1 MTYQRRGKSVS
12 VVHWASFSLTAG
24 LIMGFAPMDL
34 KLREIII
41 FLGLLLYY
49 LKVKT
54 SVIILQEG
62 LIRAKAVSSWAPAKF
77 SLGGNNSNVENPNL
91 WKSDI
96 MVW

>member
-41 FLGLLLYY
+41 FLG
-49 LKVKT
+49 
-54 SVIILQEG
+54 IL
-62 LIRAKAVSSWAPAKF
+62 F
-77 SLGGNNSNVENPNL
+77 GGINSNVENPNL

-96 MVW
+96 TRVLQFEKCKKPIVVETTGFFAL